1 MTAITI
7 PIIPPV
13 LSSPTPFVPPSNL
26 PVGIAPTGK
35 LIGTLS

>member
-13 LSSPTPFVPPSNL
+13 LSSPTPFVPPSKV
-26 PVGIAPTGK
+26 PVGIAPTG
-35 LIGTLS
+35 